1 LKIVDDLVTY
11 LETGNW
17 VSFQD
22 VTQKYAHPQNN
33 LDLILKFFKQND
45 LIQIDEKKHFF
56 RLNPNM
62 VELTNGLKKIQ
73 SEKKIEPLTV
83 GHSLIEKETNYTAIN
98 FATTSLIII
107 IGFYLVSCTLAP
119 LANLNNQIFNLTF
132 TIIIGFPFIFLYFK
146 NKINE
151 KSFRQR
157 MKE

>member
-1 LKIVDDLVTY
+1 MKIVDDLVTY
-11 LETGNW
+11 LETGKW

-33 LDLILKFFKQND
+33 LNLILKFFKQND

-98 FATTSLIII
+98 FAATSLIII

-132 TIIIGFPFIFLYFK
+132 TLIVGFPFIFLYFK

-151 KSFRQR
+151 KSFS
-157 MKE
+157 KK

>member
-83 GHSLIEKETNYTAIN
+83 GHSLIEKETNYTDIN

-132 TIIIGFPFIFLYFK
+132 TIIVGFPFIFLYFK